1 MSPFDPA
8 ELPEATFPEALP
20 IPGETAVSITIYALV
35 YCSMADGTELG
46 PYTQSHTFPV
56 NATAGDVAAEF
67 QAIANGFCAFSLTT
81 NYGINPGL
89 SARYELTAP
98 AYYEYFQG

>member
-1 MSPFDPA
+1 MSPFDPS

-20 IPGETAVSITIYALV
+20 IPGETAVSITIYALIFV
-35 YCSMADGTELG
+35 TMANGQETG
-46 PYTQSHTFPV
+46 PWTQAITFPV
-56 NATAGDVAAEF
+56 NATAADVAAQF
-67 QAIANGFCAFSLTT
+67 QATANMFAAFGS
-81 NYGINPGL
+81 PGGSVPGGGV